1 MNLNDDVQKIPTIN
15 NVFWV
20 AIINGPSSS
29 CSRPAIQQPAMDY
42 IYIFIFPLRTN
53 PPYAAADPVAVA
65 SLNGTVRDH
74 FHSHFLTRN
83 HFPGPSLRRR
93 RLQMTTQKRTPRP
106 SRSNKLCRPL
116 PFVHWDWQ
124 LNRVGA
130 ALISRA
136 RLPSF
141 IVIPLSTLPPS
152 TVHHADRCRSVSLPF
167 KTLGGGWW
175 WWW

>member
-1 MNLNDDVQKIPTIN
+1 MVLLH
-15 NVFWV
+15 
-20 AIINGPSSS
+20 
-29 CSRPAIQQPAMDY
+29 PALAQQPASHWLHIY
-42 IYIFIFPLRTN
+42 IYFPTAN
-53 PPYAAADPVAVA
+53 ES
-65 SLNGTVRDH
+65 SLCCCWPCCCCFVKW
-74 FHSHFLTRN
+74 HSPWPLSLS
-83 HFPGPSLRRR
+83 FPHPKSFPRPLIAPRR

-141 IVIPLSTLPPS
+141 IVIPLSTPPPS
-152 TVHHADRCRSVSLPF
+152 TIHHADRCRSVSVSLPF